1 MPNKYFLILALIVLN
16 FMLQSFNLL
25 DFRFCNFYEFDPSCS
40 NKIAVV
46 LNKNFRLF
54 IHILVIWL
62 CIQGDN
68 NLKLSI
74 NKKILY
80 ISIASLLLLEISY
93 FLTFFKEI
101 PLYKIAFHKVI
112 NGLIFS
118 PMIGIGLLAKMYFD
132 KQQKLKP

>member
-1 MPNKYFLILALIVLN
+1 MPNKYFLILGLIVLN
-16 FMLQSFNLL
+16 FMMQSFNLL

-40 NKIAVV
+40 NKIAVI

-54 IHILVIWL
+54 IHIFVIWL
-62 CIQGDN
+62 CAKGEN
-68 NLKLSI
+68 NLKLTF

-80 ISIASLLLLEISY
+80 ISIASLFLIEIIY

-118 PMIGIGLLAKMYFD
+118 PMIGIGLLAKLYFD
-132 KQQKLKP
+132 KQQKLNP

>member
-1 MPNKYFLILALIVLN
+1 
-16 FMLQSFNLL
+16 
-25 DFRFCNFYEFDPSCS
+25 
-40 NKIAVV
+40 VV
-46 LNKNFRLF
+46 LNKNLRLF

-62 CIQGDN
+62 CIQGEN
-68 NLKLSI
+68 KLNLTF

-80 ISIASLLLLEISY
+80 ISVASLLLLEISY

>member
-1 MPNKYFLILALIVLN
+1 MILALIVLN

-46 LNKNFRLF
+46 LNKNLRLF

-62 CIQGDN
+62 CIQGEN
-68 NLKLSI
+68 KLNLTF

-80 ISIASLLLLEISY
+80 ISVASLLLLEISY